1 MSDGQN
7 YGVPRSSDRGVGND
21 LIQECEYALL
31 GILLTAPNAAKRV
44 MGLCRGSQFL
54 DPIIGAIFDDAMKLA
69 EAGKLVSPHTM
80 RAADPMSI
88 AATPDG
94 IKLMIRA
101 AASVVTVTN
110 AEDYC
115 RQISEAHTRREA
127 FAMFDLAIDRL
138 ETSAMIQ
145 GTTTQAL
152 AEIIGALSTL
162 AKGEGQMVDV
172 GVIMDRLLAGVD
184 APLEVYPTGLPRLD
198 KAMGGGLVAGK
209 LYGLAARMKHG
220 KTAMLGTI
228 SYNLVDRDAPVPH
241 LYIPLEMGSTELV
254 QRVVARHAGFN
265 SLQFLDASSPTY
277 LRNSINAAKADLAN
291 RGLYF
296 QPSHRMGIENL
307 RGLVIRAALSGKIK
321 GIIIDYLQLVTGQ
334 QRGQSMADHYDTVVQ
349 TLVETAKEYGLWVL
363 MAAQLNRDGEVRGG
377 DGLLN
382 ACDMTLYQ
390 HKVEPEVYQDGAG
403 TWRYSEGKNAGTAVA
418 TSPEQEGL
426 RTFAGA
432 WLEMRATRYTR
443 NVNVGNAER
452 PPYRFV
458 DSAGPHIEEL
468 QA

>member
-1 MSDGQN
+1 MNDGQN

-21 LIQECEYALL
+21 IILECEFALL
-31 GILLTAPNAAKRV
+31 GILLTSPNAAKRV

-54 DPIIGAIFDDAMKLA
+54 DPIIGALFDDAMKLA
-69 EAGKLVSPHTM
+69 EANKSVSPHTM
-80 RAADPMSI
+80 RAADPMS
-88 AATPDG
+88 AAAHPDG
-94 IKLMIRA
+94 VKLMIRA
-101 AASVVTVTN
+101 AAAAPPPTN
-110 AEDYC
+110 AVDYC
-115 RQISEAHTRREA
+115 RQIAEAHTRREA
-127 FAMFDLAIDRL
+127 FGMFDLAIDRL
-138 ETSAMIQ
+138 ETSAHIQ

-152 AEIIGALSTL
+152 SEVIGALSTL
-162 AKGEGQMVDV
+162 AKGESQMVDV
-172 GVIMDRLLAGVD
+172 GVIMDRLLAGLD
-184 APLEVYPTGLPRLD
+184 EPLEVYPTGLARLD

-228 SYNLVDRDAPVPH
+228 SYNLTDRDAPVPH
-241 LYIPLEMGSTELV
+241 LYIPLEMGSGELV
-254 QRVVARHAGFN
+254 QRAIARHAGFN
-265 SLQFLDASSPTY
+265 SIRFLEGADPTF
-277 LRNSINAAKADLAN
+277 LRESIIKAKADLAD

-296 QPSHRMGIENL
+296 QPSHRMGVENL
-307 RGLVIRAALSGKIK
+307 RGLIIRAALSGKIK

-390 HKVEPEVYQDGAG
+390 HKIDSEVYQDGGG
-403 TWRYSEGKNAGTAVA
+403 TWRYSEGKDAGNALP
-418 TSPEQEGL
+418 TSPEQAGL

-443 NVNVGNAER
+443 SVNIGN
-452 PPYRFV
+452 PTKPSYRFV
-458 DSAGPHIEEL
+458 DVAGPYIEEL
-468 QA
+468 QS